1 MTKLTQQEDEKN
13 RKNINLIGQDR
24 KEYLI
29 RKHKIAKRHNKHC
42 DISLEKLFDAI
53 DNATLE
59 EELKNARK
67 KYIAEIKK
75 WDALFGRRIQLLRQ
89 RYESY
94 YWNWDFY

>member
-1 MTKLTQQEDEKN
+1 MAKLTQQEAKE
-13 RKNINLIGQDR
+13 ISFIEPLR

-53 DNATLE
+53 DNAMLE
-59 EELKNARK
+59 EEIKDARA

-94 YWNWDFY
+94 HWNWDF